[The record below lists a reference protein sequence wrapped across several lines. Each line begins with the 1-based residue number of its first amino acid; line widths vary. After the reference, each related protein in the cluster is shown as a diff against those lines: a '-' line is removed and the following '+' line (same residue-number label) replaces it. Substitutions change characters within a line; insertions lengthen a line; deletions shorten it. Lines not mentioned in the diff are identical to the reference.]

1 MKLIYEI
8 MKNLFGITSTILTI
22 LRVMTM
28 EMQTRMSKQK
38 GVLSEVVLSSLL
50 QLATTP
56 LHMDLPPS
64 RHLLIQ
70 SQRFKSTM
78 EIIIKFCLK
87 LTIKILTFRKLTLVG
102 CVSRNHDR

>member
-28 EMQTRMSKQK
+28 EMQTSMSKQK

-50 QLATTP
+50 
-56 LHMDLPPS
+56 
-64 RHLLIQ
+64 
-70 SQRFKSTM
+70 
-78 EIIIKFCLK
+78 
-87 LTIKILTFRKLTLVG
+87 
-102 CVSRNHDR
+102 

>member
-50 QLATTP
+50 
-56 LHMDLPPS
+56 
-64 RHLLIQ
+64 
-70 SQRFKSTM
+70 
-78 EIIIKFCLK
+78 
-87 LTIKILTFRKLTLVG
+87 
-102 CVSRNHDR
+102 

>member
-22 LRVMTM
+22 LRVMAM

-50 QLATTP
+50 
-56 LHMDLPPS
+56 
-64 RHLLIQ
+64 
-70 SQRFKSTM
+70 
-78 EIIIKFCLK
+78 
-87 LTIKILTFRKLTLVG
+87 
-102 CVSRNHDR
+102 